1 MLDINKLK
9 KLNSKGFIVGPD
21 ETELQFFNRVEVL
34 TGAKTKQNFGFKT
47 TFLKRVFSQ
56 VYDFEVDWL
65 LRFKKRSVNILYA
78 AETNLFLIDGLIIPV
93 VKLTENFFC
102 KRYRKNILVHE
113 VIHAIR
119 AAFNEPKYE
128 EFIAYSCSESVFY
141 KNFGPIFCKR
151 YDLFIF
157 LLFSFLPLFGV
168 FFTSCP
174 FGLSFLPLFL
184 FVIFLLNRLVNR
196 RRTFKKALKRVEHQF
211 DPAVNPLSIVV
222 RLTDKEIEFFS
233 KTNLS
238 EARNFIDQQTSLR
251 WRQILSSYKL
261 KKL

>member
-34 TGAKTKQNFGFKT
+34 TEAKTKQNLGFKT

-65 LRFKKRSVNILYA
+65 LYFKKRSVNILYA

-93 VKLTENFFC
+93 VKLTKNFLFE
-102 KRYRKNILVHE
+102 RYRKNILVHE

-119 AAFNEPKYE
+119 SAFNEPKYE
-128 EFIAYSCSESVFY
+128 EFIAYSCSDSGFY
-141 KNFGPIFCKR
+141 KNFGPIFCNR
-151 YDLFIF
+151 SDLFIF
-157 LLFSFLPLFGV
+157 LILSFLPLLGV
-168 FFTSCP
+168 FFIKCP
-174 FGLSFLPLFL
+174 FWLNFLPLFL

-196 RRTFKKALKRVEHQF
+196 RRIFKKALERLKHQF
-211 DPAVNPLSIVV
+211 EPEVNPLSIVV
-222 RLTDKEIEFFS
+222 RLTDNEIEFFS
-233 KTNLS
+233 KTSLS
-238 EARNFIDQQTSLR
+238 EARNFIIEQSSLR